1 MVDPSCKQVQI
12 HSEFDHLIKMLCFST
27 LEVNC
32 IETYLDRL
40 DVLLVVDRHTCWVQ
54 LKAGTELVRY
64 VCTNSLIPT
73 ITEPHLKK
81 ALLGAK

>member
-1 MVDPSCKQVQI
+1 MVDPSCQQVQI
-12 HSEFDHLIKMLCFST
+12 HSEFDHLIKILCTSAI
-27 LEVNC
+27 EMSC

-40 DVLLVVDRHTCWVQ
+40 NVLLVVDCHTCWVQ

-73 ITEPHLKK
+73 IAEPHLK
-81 ALLGAK
+81 